1 MLTLTRKAGERI
13 LIPEVGVEIVIRRV
27 LPNKAV
33 RVGVVAPQK
42 LTILRE
48 ELLTSRGGESE
59 STKADRQKR
68 RGQGR
73 TGRAEVSN
81 PGR

>member
-13 LIPEVGVEIVIRRV
+13 VIPEAGIEIVIQRI
-27 LPNKAV
+27 LPNRAV

-48 ELLTSRGGESE
+48 ELLATKGGSR
-59 STKADRQKR
+59 
-68 RGQGR
+68 
-73 TGRAEVSN
+73 
-81 PGR
+81 

>member
-13 LIPEVGVEIVIRRV
+13 LIPEAGIEIVIRRV
-27 LPNKAV
+27 LPNRAV

-48 ELLTSRGGESE
+48 ELLASKEG
-59 STKADRQKR
+59 KR
-68 RGQGR
+68 
-73 TGRAEVSN
+73 
-81 PGR
+81 

>member
-13 LIPEVGVEIVIRRV
+13 LIPEAGIEIVIRRV

-33 RVGVVAPQK
+33 RVGVVAPQN

-48 ELLTSRGGESE
+48 ELLASKGGM
-59 STKADRQKR
+59 K
-68 RGQGR
+68 
-73 TGRAEVSN
+73 
-81 PGR
+81 

>member
-13 LIPEVGVEIVIRRV
+13 LIPEAGIEIVIRRV
-27 LPNKAV
+27 LPNRAV

-48 ELLTSRGGESE
+48 ELLTEKGG
-59 STKADRQKR
+59 KR
-68 RGQGR
+68 
-73 TGRAEVSN
+73 
-81 PGR
+81 